1 MTWEI
6 ISGLIVLVG
15 FLITLISVFVK
26 YTNKNTETLTKLGNS
41 FDSLSLTF
49 KEFKED
55 FKKELKEV
63 KEKTQDHETRIRL
76 LEERKGE

>member
-1 MTWEI
+1 MSWEI
-6 ISGLIVLVG
+6 VSGLITLVG

-55 FKKELKEV
+55 IRQDLKEV
-63 KEKTQDHETRIRL
+63 KNQVYEHENRL
-76 LEERKGE
+76 NRNGIK